1 MKVKG
6 KHQNI
11 LTKVCLLIVVTLG
24 TGEKEDKYSKAY
36 FGILYFY
43 ISTR

>member
-11 LTKVCLLIVVTLG
+11 LTKICLLIVATLG
-24 TGEKEDKYSKAY
+24 TGKKEEKHSKAY
-36 FGILYFY
+36 FGIVYFY